1 MKTFK
6 VQLQFDGMT
15 AKYTL
20 KAGKWTDALKAA
32 VLKVSAKFGRITFD
46 NITGDEA
53 SMYNLTDGTENF
65 KWAWLTPHELTAANK
80 EASDATDG
88 NMWWEPARVSDN
100 VAQYLN

>member
-15 AKYTL
+15 AEYTL

-32 VLKVSAKFGRITFD
+32 VLKVSAKFGRIAFD
-46 NITGDEA
+46 SVTGDEA
-53 SMYNLTDGTENF
+53 SMCNLTDGTDNF
-65 KWAWLTPHELTAANK
+65 KWAWLTPEELAAANE
-80 EASDATDG
+80 EANDCTDG
-88 NMWWEPARVSDN
+88 NMWWEPVRLSDD